1 MAEQEQEVM
10 ELEETGG
17 AQDVPVE
24 GSQPDI
30 GPSGEAGKEAASDKP
45 AGQQAPAQPSSPSW
59 FKADQI
65 KLKYRGQEVSPRDYN
80 HAVQLMQQGYSYSQ
94 AMAQVNQ
101 MRQQLESQ
109 KGKFSQYEKL
119 EQAFQQNPAFAA
131 RIWSMYQE
139 AMGGRGQQPGQQQ
152 VQPNTPQDPQ
162 YYQLMQMVQQMQ
174 GRLSQWDEAKADES
188 VEREIQD
195 LRSKFTTVQWDAT
208 TETGHTLLYDVLNH
222 AHQHRFPN
230 LLAAARDYLWESQVA
245 NAKMAGAQQTA
256 QQRQRN
262 AKAGIVGS
270 GAAAP
275 AGASKGGVNLRESS
289 YEDLTDMALRDLGL
303 KK

>member
-1 MAEQEQEVM
+1 MAEQELDV
-10 ELEETGG
+10 LNAAEET
-17 AQDVPVE
+17 AAEQDLPVE
-24 GSQPDI
+24 GTQPDS
-30 GPSGEAGKEAASDKP
+30 GPSGEANAKP
-45 AGQQAPAQPSSPSW
+45 QPEQQQSQQATPQSPTW

-101 MRQQLESQ
+101 MKQQLDSQ
-109 KGKFSQYEKL
+109 KGKFTQYEKL

-131 RIWSMYQE
+131 KIWSMYQE
-139 AMGGRGQQPGQQQ
+139 AMGGKGGQAPQSG

-174 GRLSQWDEAKADES
+174 GRLSQWDEAKADSE

-195 LRSKFTTVQWDAT
+195 LRTKFSTAQWDAV
-208 TETGHTLLYDVLNH
+208 TETGHTLLYDVLSH
-222 AHQHRFPN
+222 AHQNRFPN
-230 LLAAARDYLWESQVA
+230 LLAAARDYLWETQVA
-245 NAKMAGAQQTA
+245 NAKMQGAEQTA

-262 AKAGIVGS
+262 ARAGVIS
-270 GAAAP
+270 NGAAAP
-275 AGASKGGVNLRESS
+275 AKSGGKVNLGETS
-289 YEDLTDMALRDLGL
+289 YDDLTNMALKDLGL